1 MIENTL
7 TIALP
12 SLIHRIGGES
22 VKKAKDIAL
31 ECGCELKR
39 VRRSR
44 NWQVV
49 GDAVTLIK
57 LIEKLKAADAESMYY
72 LNRKIEEQ
80 LSIYHSKLEP
90 RETLEEQLKT
100 LVIQNPSITLA
111 ELMQQTNCSIT
122 EARVARFEADV
133 F

>member
-49 GDAVTLIK
+49 GDAVTLAK
-57 LIEKLKAADAESMYY
+57 LTEQLKAADAEAMYY
-72 LNRKIEEQ
+72 LNRKIDEK
-80 LSIYHSKLEP
+80 LSIYHCKLEP
-90 RETLEEQLKT
+90 LEEQLKT
-100 LVIQNPSITLA
+100 LVVQNPNITLA

-122 EARVARFEADV
+122 EARVARFEADA